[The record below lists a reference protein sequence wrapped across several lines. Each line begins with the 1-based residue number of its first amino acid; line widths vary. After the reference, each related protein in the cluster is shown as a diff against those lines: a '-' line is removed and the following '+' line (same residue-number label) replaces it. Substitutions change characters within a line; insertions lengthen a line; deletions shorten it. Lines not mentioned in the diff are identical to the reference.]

1 MKLNVNTCWA
11 WDLGVK
17 AVLSFFTEGDGMLW
31 CAVAHG
37 VEGGALGGFNGVTQR
52 FCSSSLL
59 SLYASSA
66 LWMIESAK
74 FVLAIGS
81 SALHDSVGL
90 GMARDPA

>member
-1 MKLNVNTCWA
+1 MILNVKPRWA
-11 WDLGVK
+11 WDFGVK
-17 AVLSFFTEGDGMLW
+17 AVLSIFTENDGMLW

-59 SLYASSA
+59 SWYASSA
-66 LWMIESAK
+66 LRMIESAK
-74 FVLAIGS
+74 FVFAIGF
-81 SALHDSVGL
+81 SALHVSVEL